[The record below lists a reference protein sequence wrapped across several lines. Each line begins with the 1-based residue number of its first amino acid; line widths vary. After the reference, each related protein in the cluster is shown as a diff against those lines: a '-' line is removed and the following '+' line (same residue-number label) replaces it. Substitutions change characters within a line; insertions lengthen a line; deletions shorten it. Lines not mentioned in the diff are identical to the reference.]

1 MKKIIICILTVLLLT
16 LTACQNERLDYLV
29 LVNKEN
35 RLPEDWEE
43 KIEIVKFINTIGDE
57 VEVEKEAYESYLRL
71 KADLEKV
78 SIYVDLDSAYRPVKL
93 QQEIWDQFMVE
104 YGEEYTKSHVA
115 IPGYSEHHTG
125 IALDFY
131 LIIDGDNVYLNEEM
145 EKYPEIWETIHSK
158 GTDYGFI
165 VRYLEGK
172 EDITGY
178 AYEPWHLRYVGSSKV
193 AKEITDKGITLEE
206 YLNKL
211 PKGNV
216 SPK

>member
-1 MKKIIICILTVLLLT
+1 MI
-16 LTACQNERLDYLV
+16 LTACQNKKLDYLV

-35 RLPEDWEE
+35 KLPEDWEE
-43 KIEIVKFINTIGDE
+43 KLEIVKFVNTIGDE
-57 VEVEKEAYESYLRL
+57 VEVEKEAYDAYLKL
-71 KADLEKV
+71 KTDLKKEN
-78 SIYVDLDSAYRPVKL
+78 IYVDLDSAYRSVAL
-93 QQEIWDQFMVE
+93 QQEIWDDFMVE

-115 IPGYSEHHTG
+115 VPGFSEHHTG

-131 LIIDGDNVYLNEEM
+131 LIINGEDVYLNEEM
-145 EKYPEIWETIHSK
+145 EKYPDIWKVIHTK

-165 VRYLEGK
+165 VRYIEGK

-178 AYEPWHLRYVGSSKV
+178 AYEPWHLRYVGSSKI

-211 PKGNV
+211 PKGDV